1 MVEMPGF
8 VAWIGVVIANR
19 MFTITAWEDAEALAQ
34 LRRDGTH
41 PEAMEKFFASEL
53 GSSAMTSVWKP
64 ERINT
69 LWVRCD
75 ACGMMEDYEL
85 SKAVCQCGQ
94 PLPEPPPY
102 W

>member
-1 MVEMPGF
+1 MPGF
-8 VAWIGVVIANR
+8 VAWIGVVIDNR

-53 GSSAMTSVWKP
+53 GSSAMTSVWTP

>member
-1 MVEMPGF
+1 MPGF

-64 ERINT
+64 EAYQHAVGAMRR
-69 LWVRCD
+69 VRD
-75 ACGMMEDYEL
+75 DGRL
-85 SKAVCQCGQ
+85 
-94 PLPEPPPY
+94 
-102 W
+102 

>member
-1 MVEMPGF
+1 MPGF

-64 ERINT
+64 GVSTRCG
-69 LWVRCD
+69 CD
-75 ACGMMEDYEL
+75 ATRAG
-85 SKAVCQCGQ
+85 
-94 PLPEPPPY
+94 
-102 W
+102 